1 MNKETQKGRVAKG
14 QCASCGQQLYRLKPE
29 EHFAVIGIL
38 TGKVTSDANG
48 RKIRRVPLTIPNLVE
63 KGKCLN
69 CAGSLS
75 VVAHDQLKKDFDVE
89 PVSKPTT
96 DHHNASGDTTYN
108 GSFNTKGEKHGSG
121 KMTWANGDVY
131 EGSFENNVRNGK
143 GSMVFAYH
151 PGDKSIGKYDGYWK
165 NDMMHGKGARKYANG
180 DKYDGEFCSGKR
192 HGEGRFTYANGDMF
206 WGCFEDNE
214 IHGFGRYYYA
224 SGQRYEGE
232 FFHGERCGVGKLQ
245 GKDGRIE
252 IFQYVGNER
261 VGKGIRWSN
270 DRSTAWLIAANS
282 NEKAGS
288 IEEKI
293 STLDAAKRV
302 HDIEQA
308 VQRAK
313 LKGSNA

>member
-1 MNKETQKGRVAKG
+1 MNQEIQKARVAKG

-29 EHFAVIGIL
+29 EHFALMGIL

-48 RKIRRVPLTIPNLVE
+48 KKTRKVPLTIPNLVE
-63 KGKCLN
+63 KGKCLK

-75 VVAHDQLKKDFDVE
+75 VVADVQIKNDVNVE
-89 PVSKPTT
+89 PLSKATIDVSAFTMY
-96 DHHNASGDTTYN
+96 D
-108 GSFNTKGEKHGSG
+108 GSFNSNGERHGLG
-121 KMTWANGDVY
+121 KMTWTNGDVY
-131 EGSFENNVRNGK
+131 EGNFENNLRNGK
-143 GSMVFAYH
+143 GTMVFAAH
-151 PGDKSIGKYDGYWK
+151 PGDKSIGKYDGCWK
-165 NDMMHGKGARKYANG
+165 NDMMHGRGFRRYTNG
-180 DKYDGEFCSGKR
+180 DKYDGEFCLGKR

-206 WGCFEDNE
+206 WGWFEDND

-232 FFHGERCGVGKLQ
+232 FFRGERCGVGKLQ

-252 IFQYVGNER
+252 IFQYVGNQR
-261 VGKGIRWSN
+261 VGKGIRWSS

-282 NEKAGS
+282 NEKIIGKT
-288 IEEKI
+288 EEQI

-308 VQRAK
+308 VERAK
-313 LKGSNA
+313 LEKSNA